1 MNSPQILTSRLRAVP
16 LFLIVACLFSFAGH
30 SPASAGPIQVT
41 ATTTMV
47 ADLVKEHKVR
57 AIFVESSVSPAAIKR
72 ISQDVGAKI
81 GGELFS
87 DAMGTPGQ
95 IENGYDLGT
104 YEGMIKHNVNKV
116 VEALK

>member
-1 MNSPQILTSRLRAVP
+1 MNRPQILASRLRAVP

-30 SPASAGPIQVT
+30 SPASA
-41 ATTTMV
+41 
-47 ADLVKEHKVR
+47 
-57 AIFVESSVSPAAIKR
+57 AAIKR

-81 GGELFS
+81 RGELFS